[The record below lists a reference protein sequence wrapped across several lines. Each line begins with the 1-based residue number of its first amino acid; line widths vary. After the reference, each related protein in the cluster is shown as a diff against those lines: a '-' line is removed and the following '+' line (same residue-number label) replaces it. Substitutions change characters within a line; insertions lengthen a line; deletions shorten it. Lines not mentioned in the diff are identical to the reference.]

1 MFGNEF
7 KKGNKKTRYL
17 RSIFKFGAPLKID
30 GKLYK
35 NRYDDFDKQEDEIV
49 DFSNEMIDLVDKMV
63 EKMDGKI
70 SILIFSGPVAD
81 ILF

>member
-1 MFGNEF
+1 M
-7 KKGNKKTRYL
+7 
-17 RSIFKFGAPLKID
+17 
-30 GKLYK
+30 
-35 NRYDDFDKQEDEIV
+35 